1 MQIILARSLAILML
15 FQSFG
20 IAAPDVAQ
28 IDDLIEHAQFHKQ
41 QYGDNLLVFLSKHY
55 GELKAE
61 HSEKHKQEPEDHK
74 ELPFQQQT
82 QSITVTNFLLARYS
96 TQIANPNI
104 SVYRIDGFYYQPLT
118 TTLFANDLLQ
128 PPRQS

>member
-1 MQIILARSLAILML
+1 MQVILARLLAFLML

-20 IAAPDVAQ
+20 IAAPDIAQ
-28 IDDLIEHAQFHKQ
+28 IDDLIEHAQFHNE

-61 HSEKHKQEPEDHK
+61 HSEKHQEEPEEHK

-82 QSITVTNFLLARYS
+82 QGITVTSFLLARYA
-96 TQIANPNI
+96 TDLINPNI
-104 SVYRIDGFYYQPLT
+104 TVYRIDGFHYQPLT
-118 TTLFANDLLQ
+118 ASLFTNDLLQ